1 MRVLYLLLA
10 SAAPIA
16 APAPAQQPQRDLP
29 GTVAPTGSAAAT
41 PAPGAGTAAQSSQA
55 TPATAPADAP
65 AENEDEPADI
75 VVTGARTQRGAVVGD
90 ITPEEQ
96 LSPADIR
103 SYGVSSVTEL
113 LNELS
118 PQTRSGRGAG
128 GAPVVLLN
136 GRRISGFQEIRDLP
150 TEAIARV
157 DILPE
162 EVALKYGYRADQR
175 VVNFV
180 LRRRF
185 RAVTA
190 EIEDRLATEGG
201 RNAPGG
207 ELDLLRIREQGRVN
221 LHLEYNRADALTE
234 AERDILPSPNTAA
247 IGGNVATRGRVAID
261 PLFGTASSLGVPE
274 IAATRA
280 PLLGEF
286 SSTRNVTDQSAYRTL
301 LPQER
306 TVSANGTYATT
317 IFGNVGATLNA
328 TVDHSR
334 TEALRGLAELDLA
347 LPVGNPFSP
356 FAVPVTLTR
365 AFDTIDPLTQQ
376 IETTQLHLGGTL
388 NGDRGRWRWSVTGNV
403 DRDSSNTVTQTGF
416 DGSALQAQL
425 TALDPAANPY
435 GPLTLARAADNSARS
450 TSTTAGL
457 DALAS
462 GPLFALPAGDAN
474 ASLRIGASTS
484 DFSSRSVRFGTPVAA
499 DIGRD
504 IASTQ
509 LNLDLPI
516 ASRAE
521 GVLAFLGNL
530 SLNGNVAAD
539 RVSDFGTL
547 WTYGYG
553 ANWRPIE
560 AVRLLASVTDQAEAP
575 TAAQLGNPVVS
586 TPGVRVFDY
595 VRGTTATVTTV
606 TGGNP
611 LLVRDERHALKVGLD
626 VKPWSARD
634 IRFRADYTRQT
645 TDDPIASFPSA
656 TAAIEAAFPDRY
668 TRDAEGNLLRI
679 DTRPINFA
687 RRETSQLRYGVNLSF
702 RLKSKIQ
709 KELEAFRAGTGPNPF
724 AGMRP
729 PGERRGGEGG
739 GREGA
744 IDRTRPD
751 GSAARGGDGTPAPGG
766 NGAPSGGSGG
776 AGAGGGPGSG
786 DPGGGFGRF
795 GRGGGAQAGGR
806 LQFALYHTWHL
817 TERVTVADSGPVL
830 NLLDGDAIGSAGGQ
844 PRHEL
849 EGQAGYTNNGLG
861 ARISVNY
868 QSATR
873 VNGGTAAA
881 PETLDFGS
889 IATANLR
896 LFADLGGRIDWV
908 RAHPWMRGARVS
920 LQLDNLFNTRQ
931 RVTDQ
936 AGEVPIGFQP
946 GYLDPI
952 GRTVRLSLRKLF
964 Y

>member
-1 MRVLYLLLA
+1 MREIYLLLA
-10 SAAPIA
+10 SAAPLS
-16 APAPAQQPQRDLP
+16 APAAAQQPAQRDLP

-41 PAPGAGTAAQSSQA
+41 PAPGATTAAQSSQT
-55 TPATAPADAP
+55 TPATNPGEAP
-65 AENEDEPADI
+65 EEDEPADI
-75 VVTGARTQRGAVVGD
+75 VVTGARAQRGAVVGD

-136 GRRISGFQEIRDLP
+136 GRRISGFQEIRSLP

-201 RNAPGG
+201 RNAPAG

-221 LHLEYNRADALTE
+221 LHLEYNRAGSLTE

-247 IGGNVATRGRVAID
+247 IGGNVATRRRVAID
-261 PLFGTASSLGVPE
+261 PLFGSASSLGVPA

-286 SSTRNVTDQSAYRTL
+286 STSRNVTDQSAYRTL

-306 TVSANGTYATT
+306 TFSANGTYATT

-347 LPVGNPFSP
+347 LPVGSPFSP

-365 AFDTIDPLTQQ
+365 AFDTVDPLTQQ

-416 DGSALQAQL
+416 DGSALQARL
-425 TALDPAANPY
+425 NALDPTVNPY

-450 TSTTAGL
+450 TSTTAGF

-509 LNLDLPI
+509 LNLDLPV
-516 ASRAE
+516 ASRAG
-521 GVLAFLGNL
+521 GVLAFLGDL
-530 SLNGNVAAD
+530 SINGNVAAD

-547 WTYGYG
+547 WTFGYG

-560 AVRLLASVTDQAEAP
+560 GVRLLASATDQAEAP

-611 LLVRDERHALKVGLD
+611 LLARDKRHALKLGLD
-626 VKPWSARD
+626 VKPWTARD

-656 TAAIEAAFPDRY
+656 TAAIESAFPDRY
-668 TRDAEGNLLRI
+668 TRDAQGDLLRI

-724 AGMRP
+724 AGMRAP
-729 PGERRGGEGG
+729 GFAGRDGERPRGEGAG
-739 GREGA
+739 GGA
-744 IDRTRPD
+744 SAGGGDRTRPD
-751 GSAARGGDGTPAPGG
+751 GSAARGGDGTPPAPGAAG
-766 NGAPSGGSGG
+766 AAAGAP
-776 AGAGGGPGSG
+776 GAGG
-786 DPGGGFGRF
+786 PGGGFGRF
-795 GRGGGAQAGGR
+795 GRGGGAQTGGR

-817 TERVTVADSGPVL
+817 TERVTVADGGPVL

-844 PRHEL
+844 SRHEL

-861 ARISVNY
+861 ARLSVNY

-889 IATANLR
+889 LATANLR

-936 AGEVPIGFQP
+936 GGEVPIGFQP

-952 GRTVRLSLRKLF
+952 GRTVRLSFRKLF